1 MNTNLTTEESKLI
14 LQKMGKLPIQFRN
27 EVLSF
32 MDYVFVKY
40 QDEANFINEN
50 LELSEYGKSF
60 LDERMEAMKA
70 NSQSN
75 SSWQDVKKRLYQKN
89 NWEQ

>member
-1 MNTNLTTEESKLI
+1 MNTNLTAEESKLI
-14 LQKMGKLPIQFRN
+14 LQKMGKLPLQFRN

-32 MDYVFVKY
+32 MDYVFIKY
-40 QDEANFINEN
+40 QDEAKFTDDN

-60 LDERMEAMKA
+60 LEERIEAMKA
-70 NSQSN
+70 NPQSN
-75 SSWQDVKKRLYQKN
+75 SSWQDVKKRLYKKF